1 MTAVRRTAL
10 VTGAGRN
17 IGRAC
22 VLELASAG
30 FNVVINGSKD
40 RAACES
46 VAAFP
51 GHQTVVS
58 AGARQVVGLDVADQ
72 GIVSGRAGSHS
83 AHCSAMRLSRVFSS
97 TKRR

>member
-1 MTAVRRTAL
+1 M

-40 RAACES
+40 RAACEA
-46 VAAFP
+46 VGEAVYDIGEVLTGPDPAAEAWVEF
-51 GHQTVVS
+51 
-58 AGARQVVGLDVADQ
+58 A
-72 GIVSGRAGSHS
+72 
-83 AHCSAMRLSRVFSS
+83 
-97 TKRR
+97 